1 MRKWIGKF
9 KTISIQKKMAIAML
23 VTPVLSSLVI
33 LGFYY
38 NYTREFYREKVAIF
52 QENNRKNMTANV
64 NNILRQIDTI
74 SDQVLGLAVLSSEF
88 EGYSEKSTYDRLLL
102 YRKITS
108 QLTNIC
114 ISNDT
119 VDNIYI
125 LDFDG
130 NGFSSNSEWNE
141 ELYKTQLEEPLSK
154 MQQGKKVVLPPHRA
168 TYRYRGNADKAPYMV
183 SLLIYLNQ
191 YTQSGAI
198 GLIQMDIPYEKIRK
212 SVELLEM
219 TESDFSFIVDEDN
232 YLIYAPDSSDI
243 GKEAGNITYGKYNLG
258 ELVTKCGQDEENA
271 EKSLIKR
278 VELSNKEWY
287 LIQVNSDAMFREELG
302 KIQNTWLLVF
312 TICLLCALGLSLS
325 LSHSITKPI
334 AVLIKGMGKVSQ
346 GNFDIQV
353 DKPDNKDLAELVEG
367 FNTMIREVDVLMKEN
382 IQKEHEK
389 TRMEMMALNA
399 KINSHF
405 LYNTLNT
412 IKWQA
417 ISQNQMDIANSI
429 VALTKILEYSCK
441 NTVDM
446 VALKEEIRFIEDYIY
461 IQNMR
466 YGSNVAVKYQ
476 VEKGC
481 EECLVLKMLLQ
492 PIVENAL
499 IHAFDNN
506 GKENII
512 TVTCAKKSGQLKIC
526 VYDNGCG
533 FQYEGFDKLT
543 GIGLNNIKD
552 RLEINFGKESEMRIH
567 SIIGEGTCVTVV
579 FPIVEGGKTANE
591 SLTDR

>member
-219 TESDFSFIVDEDN
+219 TESDFSFIVDEFF
-232 YLIYAPDSSDI
+232 
-243 GKEAGNITYGKYNLG
+243 NI
-258 ELVTKCGQDEENA
+258 
-271 EKSLIKR
+271 S
-278 VELSNKEWY
+278 
-287 LIQVNSDAMFREELG
+287 
-302 KIQNTWLLVF
+302 
-312 TICLLCALGLSLS
+312 
-325 LSHSITKPI
+325 
-334 AVLIKGMGKVSQ
+334 
-346 GNFDIQV
+346 
-353 DKPDNKDLAELVEG
+353 
-367 FNTMIREVDVLMKEN
+367 
-382 IQKEHEK
+382 
-389 TRMEMMALNA
+389 
-399 KINSHF
+399 
-405 LYNTLNT
+405 
-412 IKWQA
+412 
-417 ISQNQMDIANSI
+417 
-429 VALTKILEYSCK
+429 
-441 NTVDM
+441 
-446 VALKEEIRFIEDYIY
+446 FI
-461 IQNMR
+461 
-466 YGSNVAVKYQ
+466 
-476 VEKGC
+476 
-481 EECLVLKMLLQ
+481 
-492 PIVENAL
+492 
-499 IHAFDNN
+499 
-506 GKENII
+506 
-512 TVTCAKKSGQLKIC
+512 
-526 VYDNGCG
+526 
-533 FQYEGFDKLT
+533 
-543 GIGLNNIKD
+543 
-552 RLEINFGKESEMRIH
+552 
-567 SIIGEGTCVTVV
+567 
-579 FPIVEGGKTANE
+579 
-591 SLTDR
+591 